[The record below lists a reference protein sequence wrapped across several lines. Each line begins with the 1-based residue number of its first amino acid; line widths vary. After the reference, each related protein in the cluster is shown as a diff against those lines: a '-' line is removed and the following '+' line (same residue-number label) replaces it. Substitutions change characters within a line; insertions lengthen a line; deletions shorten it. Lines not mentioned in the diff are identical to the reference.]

1 MSASYSDI
9 VLWAIFLFLSYI
21 GYWAAVVWLLNR
33 AEFNDLECAAQA
45 ATGRKFTISV
55 FVL

>member
-21 GYWAAVVWLLNR
+21 GYWTAVVWLLNR
-33 AEFNDLECAAQA
+33 AEFNDLERAAQA
-45 ATGRKFTISV
+45 ATGRNFTLN
-55 FVL
+55 VLY